1 LPKFFDMVLF
11 HSETRFQLRQ
21 KMTYKKWLT
30 ALATTHGKKLGD
42 INYIFC
48 DDNYLLKL
56 NLQYLQHDTLT
67 DIITFDYVEGD
78 LLNGDI
84 YISVERVRENAE
96 IFGVT
101 FDEELLRVLAHGL
114 LHLCGFKDKSK
125 KDAAEMRR
133 QEAAAMTLFHNLLNN

>member
-1 LPKFFDMVLF
+1 MVLF
-11 HSETRFQLRQ
+11 HSETRFQLHQ
-21 KMTYKKWLT
+21 KMRYKKWLT
-30 ALATTHGKKLGD
+30 ALAATHEKKLGD

-48 DDNYLLKL
+48 DDSYLLQL

-84 YISVERVRENAE
+84 YISVERVRENAG

-101 FDEELLRVLAHGL
+101 FDEELLRVIAHGL

-133 QEAAAMTLFHNLLNN
+133 QEAAAMNLFHGLLNN

>member
-1 LPKFFDMVLF
+1 MVLF

-21 KMTYKKWLT
+21 KMMYKKWLT

-48 DDNYLLKL
+48 DDNYLLQL
-56 NLQYLQHDTLT
+56 NLQYLQHDTLS

-84 YISVERVRENAE
+84 YISVERVRENAD

-133 QEAAAMTLFHNLLNN
+133 QEAAAMMLFHNLLNN

>member
-1 LPKFFDMVLF
+1 MVLF

-30 ALATTHGKKLGD
+30 ALAATHGKKLGD

-48 DDNYLLKL
+48 DDNYLLQL

-125 KDAAEMRR
+125 KDAAEMRS
-133 QEAAAMTLFHNLLNN
+133 QEAAAMTLFYNLLNN

>member
-1 LPKFFDMVLF
+1 MVLF

-21 KMTYKKWLT
+21 KMMYKKWLT

-48 DDNYLLKL
+48 DDNYLLQL

-84 YISVERVRENAE
+84 YISVERVRENAD

-133 QEAAAMTLFHNLLNN
+133 QEAAAMNLFHNLVNN

>member
-1 LPKFFDMVLF
+1 MVLF
-11 HSETRFQLRQ
+11 HSETRFLLHH
-21 KMTYKKWLT
+21 KMMYKKWL
-30 ALATTHGKKLGD
+30 ACLADTHEKKLGD

-48 DDNYLLKL
+48 DDDYLLQL

-67 DIITFDYVEGD
+67 DIITFDYVEGEI
-78 LLNGDI
+78 LNGDI
-84 YISVERVRENAE
+84 YISIDRVKENAV
-96 IFGVT
+96 IFEVS
-101 FDEELLRVLAHGL
+101 FEEELLRVIAHGL

>member
-1 LPKFFDMVLF
+1 MVLF

-21 KMTYKKWLT
+21 KMMYKKWLT

-48 DDNYLLKL
+48 DDNYLLQL

-84 YISVERVRENAE
+84 YISVERVRENADM
-96 IFGVT
+96 FGVT

-133 QEAAAMTLFHNLLNN
+133 QEAAAMMLFHNLLNN

>member
-1 LPKFFDMVLF
+1 MVLF

-21 KMTYKKWLT
+21 KMMYKKWLT

-48 DDNYLLKL
+48 DDNYLLQL

-84 YISVERVRENAE
+84 YISVERVRENAD

>member
-1 LPKFFDMVLF
+1 MVLF

-21 KMTYKKWLT
+21 KMLYKKWLT
-30 ALATTHGKKLGD
+30 ALAATHGKKLGD

-48 DDNYLLKL
+48 DDDYLLQL
-56 NLQYLQHDTLT
+56 NLQYLQHDTFT

-84 YISVERVRENAE
+84 YISVERVRENAD

-114 LHLCGFKDKSK
+114 LHLCGFKDKTK

-133 QEAAAMTLFHNLLNN
+133 QEAAAMTLFHDLLNN